1 VTSELVGI
9 RGVRAAARAVF
20 LHSNVDAVR
29 ADGGH
34 YVTVCGWRGEP
45 KLEVGPSDWFRVH
58 HRDRAT
64 ALRQAKAIV
73 EALA

>member
-1 VTSELVGI
+1 VTSGLIGI
-9 RGVRAAARAVF
+9 RDVRAAAKAVF
-20 LHSNVDAVR
+20 LHSNVDAVS

-34 YVTVCGWRGEP
+34 YVTVWGWRWEPERGE
-45 KLEVGPSDWFRVH
+45 DWFRVH

-64 ALRQAKAIV
+64 ALRQAKAFV